1 MNTFAKV
8 CNFFYFELSKQS
20 RKQLIVIFFTAI
32 LIGILLAI
40 TPLSLAKIIEN
51 IHSVIAHRSADGWQI
66 TAYVFLYI
74 ICLSLPKVL
83 SSYSLFAQSILRVE
97 VVNDVSISFF
107 NRLSNMPAKHF
118 SSRNMG
124 YLAQQ
129 LNQVNNE
136 FYSLIRG
143 ISTDMISP
151 VIQITL
157 GASVLLAYEH
167 YLVVSALLVYGVIF
181 FAFLNKYSQQ
191 LSDEKIN
198 LMAAG
203 RESYS
208 TLVDSIQNIS
218 AARQY
223 SSTEILNARYS
234 SVLAKDMAAQRA
246 YWKTA
251 RHQMMLNNLL
261 FIIMFGSCF
270 ALTVFQSASGEVSV
284 AQVVLVGAYI
294 MSLSSPLEGLG
305 RVLSETRQSVSTLA
319 QFLDEGEFQVIG
331 IQKQDITSPALTI
344 KNLVFRYDDKKNTSD
359 INIQELTIPPGLVTA
374 ITGPSGA
381 GKSTLLRLLTGEIR
395 DYEGELFLGKIPLSD
410 VDGTQLNGY
419 IGSVKQ
425 DPHIF
430 QDTLRFNLR
439 IANPKATDEAL
450 VNALNKAG
458 MSEFYAGLAE
468 GLDTVFGDR
477 GTTLSGGQRQRISLA
492 RLFLSCPEVVILDE
506 STASLDFENESRIL
520 TNIVDTFRGATIILV
535 SHRKSVLQF
544 ADHIVII
551 EQGKVTASGTRLDV
565 QDSCDYYRRLVDSQ

>member
-1 MNTFAKV
+1 MEKYTKV
-8 CNFFYFELSKQS
+8 CNFFYSQLSKQS

-32 LIGILLAI
+32 FIGILLAI
-40 TPLSLAKIIEN
+40 TPFSLSKIIEN
-51 IHSVIAHRSADGWQI
+51 IQGVIAQKSINGWHI
-66 TAYVFLYI
+66 TGYVFLYI
-74 ICLSLPKVL
+74 ICLSLPKIL

-129 LNQVNNE
+129 LNQINNE
-136 FYSLIRG
+136 FYSLIRSV
-143 ISTDMISP
+143 STDMISP
-151 VIQITL
+151 IIQIAL

-167 YLVVSALLVYGVIF
+167 YLVVSALLVYGIIF
-181 FAFLNKYSQQ
+181 FAVLRKYSQR
-191 LSDEKIN
+191 LSDEKVN
-198 LMAAG
+198 LMDAG

-223 SSTEILNARYS
+223 SSSELLNTRYS
-234 SVLAKDMAAQRA
+234 RVLAKDMMAQKA
-246 YWKTA
+246 YWKTTL
-251 RHQMMLNNLL
+251 HQLMLNNGL

-270 ALTVFQSASGEVSV
+270 AFTVFQSSNGQIPI

-294 MSLSSPLEGLG
+294 MSLAAPLEALG
-305 RVLSETRQSVSTLA
+305 HVLSETRQSVSTLA
-319 QFLDEGEFQVIG
+319 QFLDEGEFQVAG
-331 IQKQDITSPALTI
+331 IKTRAITSPALTM
-344 KNLVFRYDDKKNTSD
+344 KNLVFRYSNNQNTPD
-359 INIQELTIPPGLVTA
+359 ISVQELTIPPGQITA

-381 GKSTLLRLLTGEIR
+381 GKSTLLKLLTGEIR
-395 DYEGELFLGKIPLSD
+395 DYQGELILGEVPLSE
-410 VDGTQLNGY
+410 VDGTQLNSY

-425 DPHIF
+425 DTHIF
-430 QDTLRFNLR
+430 QDTLRFNLQ
-439 IANPKATDEAL
+439 IADPNATDEVL
-450 VNALNKAG
+450 MTALNKAG
-458 MSEFYAGLAE
+458 LSEFYAGLTD

-492 RLFLSCPEVVILDE
+492 RLFLSSPDILILDE

-551 EQGKVTASGTRLDV
+551 EQGKLTASGTRIDL
-565 QDSCDYYRRLVDSQ
+565 QHSCDYYRRLVASQ